1 MYFTIF
7 RECDLF
13 SFRVLKS
20 LLSLSSQRQA
30 MGISRDNWHKRRK
43 TGGKL
48 GCPAANTKI
57 GPLRIHT
64 VHVRGGNKK
73 YRALRLDVGNFSW
86 GSECE
91 WSPAGVGG
99 NSAPNP
105 CFQASVSAFSRKS
118 MAWTKILKF
127 SCWTPLRLWRLI
139 SNTVLPLNSNSLR
152 DWGWIWRLGGC
163 QPRLER

>member
-1 MYFTIF
+1 
-7 RECDLF
+7 
-13 SFRVLKS
+13 
-20 LLSLSSQRQA
+20 

-91 WSPAGVGG
+91 
-99 NSAPNP
+99 
-105 CFQASVSAFSRKS
+105 
-118 MAWTKILKF
+118 
-127 SCWTPLRLWRLI
+127 
-139 SNTVLPLNSNSLR
+139 
-152 DWGWIWRLGGC
+152 
-163 QPRLER
+163 